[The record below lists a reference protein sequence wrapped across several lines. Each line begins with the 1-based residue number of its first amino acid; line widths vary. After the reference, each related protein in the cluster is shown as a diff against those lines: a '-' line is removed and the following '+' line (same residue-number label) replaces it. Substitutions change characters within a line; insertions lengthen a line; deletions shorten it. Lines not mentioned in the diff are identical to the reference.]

1 MFRNQYDNDVTT
13 WSPQGRLHQV
23 EYAMEAVKQGS
34 TAIGL
39 KNNETHAIV
48 VALKRTFHE
57 LTSYQKKLIPV
68 DEHIGAAIA
77 GLTADGR
84 ILTRYMRN
92 ECLNERYARDEPI
105 LLNRLMVNLGLKM
118 QACTQR
124 YDRRPYGVGLIV
136 AGYDQNGPHIYQT
149 CPSANYFNCKAMA
162 IGARSQSART
172 YLEKHLDKFPTCD
185 YEDLVKHG
193 LLALR
198 ECLPNDTQ
206 LTSQN
211 VSIGIVGKNFPFK
224 VYEENEVDT
233 FLNKLTEAERK
244 GRSTQPVTQERSHSQ
259 EQMDVDEQR
268 GGEAGARP
276 ADPQVEQRPPPS
288 GQ

>member
-39 KNNETHAIV
+39 KNKDTHAVV

-57 LTSYQKKLIPV
+57 LASYQKKLIQI
-68 DEHIGAAIA
+68 DDHIGAAIA

-84 ILTRYMRN
+84 ILSRYMRN
-92 ECLNERYARDEPI
+92 ECLNERYARDEPL
-105 LLNRLMVNLGLKM
+105 LLNRLMVNVGNKM
-118 QACTQR
+118 QSCTQR
-124 YDRRPYGVGLIV
+124 YDRRPYGVGLIIV
-136 AGYDQNGPHIYQT
+136 GYDQNGPHIYQT

-172 YLEKHLDKFPTCD
+172 YLEKHMDTFPGCTL
-185 YEDLVKHG
+185 EELVKHG
-193 LLALR
+193 LLSLR

-211 VSIGIVGKNFPFK
+211 VSIGIVGKDSPFK

-233 FLNKLTEAERK
+233 FLKLLTEAERK
-244 GRSTQPVTQERSHSQ
+244 GRSTQPLAEPTHRPSDS
-259 EQMDVDEQR
+259 MDVDDSQPP
-268 GGEAGARP
+268 GPRP
-276 ADPQVEQRPPPS
+276 ADPQVEQRPPGP
-288 GQ
+288 Q

>member
-39 KNNETHAIV
+39 KNHEFAV
-48 VALKRTFHE
+48 LVALKRTSHE
-57 LTSYQKKLIPV
+57 LSSYQKKLIQV
-68 DEHIGAAIA
+68 DDHIGVAIA

-92 ECLNERYARDEPI
+92 ECLNERFTHEQPL
-105 LLNRLMVNLGLKM
+105 LLNRLMTDMGLKM
-118 QACTQR
+118 QTCTQR

-136 AGYDQNGPHIYQT
+136 AGYDGTGPHIYQT
-149 CPSANYFNCKAMA
+149 CPSANYFDCKSMA
-162 IGARSQSART
+162 IGSRSQSART
-172 YLEKHLDKFPTCD
+172 YLEKYMDKFPDCTRD
-185 YEDLVKHG
+185 ELVRHG

-206 LTSQN
+206 LTSLN
-211 VSIGIVGKNFPFK
+211 VSIGIVGKDFPFRIFEDEK
-224 VYEENEVDT
+224 VEQ
-233 FLNKLTEAERK
+233 FLNQLSDAEKR
-244 GRSTQPVTQERSHSQ
+244 GRSTQPAATAATQPPSVSTGRDSMDIDDVT
-259 EQMDVDEQR
+259 V
-268 GGEAGARP
+268 
-276 ADPQVEQRPPPS
+276 ADPAVEQRPPGP
-288 GQ
+288 Q